1 MCSVSQLDGITIVS
15 RYMVP
20 PVCQRSVAPI
30 QACSIGTKRV
40 TVVVVLG
47 KERGAQSVLGSH
59 GGHAAKDAR
68 NDERGREERLRWKID
83 VGKSWIRGGS
93 LGETS
98 PSGFQGQRPR
108 RQLGQCRNEVS
119 GVV

>member
-1 MCSVSQLDGITIVS
+1 M
-15 RYMVP
+15 
-20 PVCQRSVAPI
+20 
-30 QACSIGTKRV
+30 

-83 VGKSWIRGGS
+83 VGKSWTRGGS

-98 PSGFQGQRPR
+98 PSVFQGLKPR